1 MHLQKKTK
9 KQKSKTISHPWLH
22 FQIIG
27 FGREK
32 KINVSTSWSLWI
44 HKLKGSICTYPPVL
58 SVCGVC
64 RCYHLTM
71 QIDPIPYT
79 HLSNRMYK
87 SLCWASKQCRALT
100 NSKGSF
106 ALLSP
111 PPGVHLH
118 HWKEGPISS
127 TKWQENRAGE
137 RKDIQTEYNKPLFQT
152 HTDIHTLK
160 QLKTV
165 SEEKR
170 TEP

>member
-106 ALLSP
+106 PLPILPPYPHLSSP
-111 PPGVHLH
+111 RCAFTSLKGRTNFIYKVTGEQSRG
-118 HWKEGPISS
+118 KEGH
-127 TKWQENRAGE
+127 TNR
-137 RKDIQTEYNKPLFQT
+137 IQ
-152 HTDIHTLK
+152 
-160 QLKTV
+160 
-165 SEEKR
+165 
-170 TEP
+170 